1 MAAKPDNTVQIRGWA
16 GAESCVSSALKL
28 NGKQDGGRSRV
39 WKPNDRV
46 ASDTELHVHPFV
58 SAGAAESPLE
68 LKSHFKDRLCL
79 LRT

>member
-1 MAAKPDNTVQIRGWA
+1 MEG
-16 GAESCVSSALKL
+16 GAEF
-28 NGKQDGGRSRV
+28 RRRV

-79 LRT
+79 LCT